1 MNYALVPC
9 VSNFRTPYDLPDTDT
24 HIDEQAREE
33 MKNLTVDR
41 YSDALFVAGSEYK
54 TASLVVGLL
63 NGENTVEDLRES
75 VSEDM
80 KTLIKQEMKE
90 RS

>member
-1 MNYALVPC
+1 MSYKELKNYIN
-9 VSNFRTPYDLPDTDT
+9 NFRGTG
-24 HIDEQAREE
+24 AKVV
-33 MKNLTVDR
+33 KNLTVDR